1 MATNMEQYRVEPL
14 TDAELTD
21 IRLKAVAGRAACAK
35 GKDDENLRHWDGVL
49 SLIAEVRR
57 LRGGLDDQI
66 RQAYDRFAHVEERAK
81 SPAGTALGER
91 IMGDAAGRYEAL
103 QDLRRSV
110 YGSTLPAGS

>member
-14 TDAELTD
+14 TDGELTD

-57 LRGGLDDQI
+57 LRPRGRSL
-66 RQAYDRFAHVEERAK
+66 RARP
-81 SPAGTALGER
+81 SARASAR
-91 IMGDAAGRYEAL
+91 IARSDAR
-103 QDLRRSV
+103 
-110 YGSTLPAGS
+110 